1 SVAPSDLADGGSPQN
16 ARLAVGAIDESELLS
31 RALDVV
37 AGAGDPEPVLIQHAR
52 GTRFEVTRT
61 TGSMVFSDAPS
72 YIVVTEGDFQAR
84 VPRTARHG
92 PPGDEVVVAYRFR
105 VLVFDIE
112 TGQITDCGLS
122 NERPDLASLGDVVTD
137 YDARG

>member
-1 SVAPSDLADGGSPQN
+1 
-16 ARLAVGAIDESELLS
+16 LLS

-37 AGAGDPEPVLIQHAR
+37 ASAGDPEPVLIQHAR

-61 TGSMVFSDAPS
+61 TGSIVFSDAPS
-72 YIVVTEGDFQAR
+72 YIVVMEGDFRAR
-84 VPRTARHG
+84 RPRIAGHRA
-92 PPGDEVVVAYRFR
+92 PGDEEVFSYRFR

-112 TGQITDCGLS
+112 TGQITDSGLS

-137 YDARG
+137 HDHDARV